1 MLTHKRKEG
10 RRMKKIMVLIVTAV
24 IGSAL
29 TIGSYQV
36 FNLNG
41 EKNVKIEHISGT
53 PVVDAGYPVNSEGK
67 EISLNFPEVAEKV
80 MPGVV
85 HIKSTHLQR
94 TPRQGYRREIPDPF
108 RDFFED
114 DWFRHF
120 FGPPFEIPKPEQR
133 GPSPKVGTGSGVVIS
148 EEGYIV
154 TNNHVIE
161 DADDIEVTLDDNRV
175 FKARVVGTDP
185 ATDIA
190 LIQIKADNLTTI
202 PFANSD
208 ELEVGEWVLAVGNP
222 FNLNSTVTAG
232 IISAKARNINI
243 FQDRSA
249 IESFLQT
256 DAAINPGNSG
266 GALVNLQGG
275 LVGINTAIASPTGAY
290 AGYGFAVPSNLVD
303 KVVQDLLKYGTVQRG
318 FLGILIRGVDGN
330 LAREEDLEVTQG
342 VYVDSLMENSAAGD
356 AGIKPGDV
364 ILELNGQPVKSSGEL
379 LEIIGQKRPGD
390 KVTLLVDRFG
400 EKIEFE
406 VTLRN
411 QEGETRMGKKED
423 KAILD
428 ILGLNVKEIDRETAR
443 KLDIPGGIKIV
454 KLYSGKLK
462 TQTNIREGFIITKVN
477 GKEVTSVDE
486 FVELLEDK
494 KGGIMLEGVY
504 EDYPGTYYYA
514 FGL

>member
-1 MLTHKRKEG
+1 
-10 RRMKKIMVLIVTAV
+10 MKKISLLIVAAV
-24 IGSAL
+24 MGSAL
-29 TIGSYQV
+29 TIGGYHL
-36 FNLNG
+36 FDMNG
-41 EKNVKIEHISGT
+41 GKTIKIEHISGT
-53 PVVDAGYPVNSEGK
+53 PVVDAGYAVNEKG
-67 EISLNFPEVAEKV
+67 ERVHINFTEVAEKV
-80 MPGVV
+80 MPAVV
-85 HIKSTHLQR
+85 HIKSTRLQSTQPGR
-94 TPRQGYRREIPDPF
+94 YRRELPDPF
-108 RDFFED
+108 RDFFKD

-120 FGPPFEIPKPEQR
+120 FGPPFEIPEPEQH
-133 GPSPKVGTGSGVVIS
+133 GPQPRVGSGSGVIIS

-161 DADDIEVTLDDNRV
+161 NSDDIEVTLNDNRV
-175 FKARVVGTDP
+175 FKARVVGIDP
-185 ATDIA
+185 TTDIG
-190 LIQIKADNLTTI
+190 LVQIKADDLTTI
-202 PFANSD
+202 PLANSD
-208 ELEVGEWVLAVGNP
+208 EIKVGEWVLAVGNP

-303 KVVQDLLKYGTVQRG
+303 KVVQDLLRYGTVQRG
-318 FLGILIRGVDGN
+318 FLGVLIRGVDGN
-330 LAREEDLEVTQG
+330 LAREKDLEVTQG

-364 ILELNGQPVKSSGEL
+364 ILEVNGQSVKSSGKL

-390 KVTLLVDRFG
+390 KVTLLVNRFG
-400 EKIEFE
+400 EKMEFE

-411 QEGETRMGKKED
+411 QEGETRMVEKEE

-428 ILGLNVKEIDRETAR
+428 ILGVNVEKIDRKTAR
-443 KLDIPGGIKIV
+443 KLDIPGGVKITR
-454 KLYSGKLK
+454 LYPGKLK
-462 TQTNIREGFIITKVN
+462 SQTDIREGFIITKVN
-477 GKEVTSVDE
+477 EQEVTNVDD

-494 KGGIMLEGVY
+494 KGGVMLEGVY